1 MTASKIPG
9 WNALTSSDS
18 LTFKS
23 IPFYPSAYSSGYV
36 PSFISSSKLRPF
48 VIGII
53 LSFLSV
59 PADFSSLM
67 QAVRKN
73 QKKRMRLKV
82 SPWWLTAACLLGWTI
97 GYGFPGGSNTQSD
110 QIAVV
115 TTVIDTVVV
124 IHERVDTVY
133 REVHLKSLVAT
144 SNAAKSKSASP
155 KKHARQS
162 EAISERSE
170 SDFISSALLQQAMT
184 LPDPDSE
191 CYAANGMTVAESNYP
206 FHMLATIPCK

>member
-1 MTASKIPG
+1 MK
-9 WNALTSSDS
+9 NDDLER
-18 LTFKS
+18 LEKS
-23 IPFYPSAYSSGYV
+23 QDVQQLIHFAKEQYEQEKSEHT
-36 PSFISSSKLRPF
+36 
-48 VIGII
+48 
-53 LSFLSV
+53 

-97 GYGFPGGSNTQSD
+97 DRLPGGSNTQSD
-110 QIAVV
+110 RLPVV

-170 SDFISSALLQQAMT
+170 SDFISSALLQQAMNFT
-184 LPDPDSE
+184 RPGIASAMRQTE
-191 CYAANGMTVAESNYP
+191 
-206 FHMLATIPCK
+206 

>member
-1 MTASKIPG
+1 MK
-9 WNALTSSDS
+9 NDDLER
-18 LTFKS
+18 LEKS
-23 IPFYPSAYSSGYV
+23 QDVQQLIHFAKEQYEQEKSEHT
-36 PSFISSSKLRPF
+36 
-48 VIGII
+48 
-53 LSFLSV
+53 

-124 IHERVDTVY
+124 IHERV
-133 REVHLKSLVAT
+133 
-144 SNAAKSKSASP
+144 AAKSKSASP

>member
-1 MTASKIPG
+1 MKNDDLERLENSQDVQQLIHFAKEQYEQE
-9 WNALTSSDS
+9 
-18 LTFKS
+18 KS
-23 IPFYPSAYSSGYV
+23 EH
-36 PSFISSSKLRPF
+36 
-48 VIGII
+48 
-53 LSFLSV
+53 
-59 PADFSSLM
+59 
-67 QAVRKN
+67 
-73 QKKRMRLKV
+73 
-82 SPWWLTAACLLGWTI
+82 
-97 GYGFPGGSNTQSD
+97 GSNTQSD

>member
-1 MTASKIPG
+1 MK
-9 WNALTSSDS
+9 NDDLER
-18 LTFKS
+18 LEKS
-23 IPFYPSAYSSGYV
+23 QDVQQLIHFAKEQYEQEKSEHT
-36 PSFISSSKLRPF
+36 
-48 VIGII
+48 
-53 LSFLSV
+53 

-124 IHERVDTVY
+124 IHERVDTAY
-133 REVHLKSLVAT
+133 REDRKSV
-144 SNAAKSKSASP
+144 
-155 KKHARQS
+155 
-162 EAISERSE
+162 
-170 SDFISSALLQQAMT
+170 
-184 LPDPDSE
+184 
-191 CYAANGMTVAESNYP
+191 V
-206 FHMLATIPCK
+206 

>member
-1 MTASKIPG
+1 MK
-9 WNALTSSDS
+9 NDDLER
-18 LTFKS
+18 LEKS
-23 IPFYPSAYSSGYV
+23 QDVQQLIHFAKEQYEQEKSEHT
-36 PSFISSSKLRPF
+36 
-48 VIGII
+48 
-53 LSFLSV
+53 

-82 SPWWLTAACLLGWTI
+82 SPWWLTAAC
-97 GYGFPGGSNTQSD
+97 PGGSNTQSD

>member
-1 MTASKIPG
+1 MISQDVQQLIHFAKEQYEQE
-9 WNALTSSDS
+9 
-18 LTFKS
+18 KS
-23 IPFYPSAYSSGYV
+23 EHT
-36 PSFISSSKLRPF
+36 
-48 VIGII
+48 
-53 LSFLSV
+53 

-97 GYGFPGGSNTQSD
+97 GYGFPGGSDTQSD